1 MSDIDFYDA
10 IRKAIQSSPYYD
22 YDLTSG
28 YFKKNP
34 YIAWFQTTFADQI
47 DWYMV
52 LLQKVIIYFDE
63 TPYMKGTL
71 ATMLDSIRTSLL
83 GRPNY
88 PH

>member
-28 YFKKNP
+28 YFRKNP

-71 ATMLDSIRTSLL
+71 TTMLDSIRTSLL